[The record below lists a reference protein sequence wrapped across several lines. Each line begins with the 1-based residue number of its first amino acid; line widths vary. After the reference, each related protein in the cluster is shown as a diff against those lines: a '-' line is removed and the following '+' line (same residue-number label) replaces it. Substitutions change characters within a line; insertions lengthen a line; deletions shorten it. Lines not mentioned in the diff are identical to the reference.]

1 MMLEF
6 YGTQIDSRLLIG
18 TALYPS
24 PQILSNAINAS
35 RSKLV
40 TVSVRREA
48 ARARSGQGFWEIIKQ
63 LDVHVLP
70 NTAGCKNGKRSGD
83 NRTDGTGA
91 VRDRLDK
98 TRSHRQ

>member
-6 YGTQIDSRLLIG
+6 YGTQIGSRLLTG

-24 PQILSNAINAS
+24 PQILCDAVTAS
-35 RSKLV
+35 GSKLV

-48 ARARSGQGFWEIIKQ
+48 ARTRAGQGFWELIKQ

-70 NTAGCKNGKRSGD
+70 NTAG
-83 NRTDGTGA
+83 
-91 VRDRLDK
+91 
-98 TRSHRQ
+98 